1 MIQFHDDVDVCF
13 LLHTSINR
21 TKTTWSRESSAC
33 PLTGPAPYPSKQ
45 EPSPLCAAVL
55 VE

>member
-1 MIQFHDDVDVCF
+1 MIQLGHDVDVCF

-33 PLTGPAPYPSKQ
+33 PLTGPAPYPAEKESC
-45 EPSPLCAAVL
+45 PLLATVF